1 MSSFS
6 VDGVCALAPALE
18 EAIAAGA
25 PAGGETARYAGAD
38 AAWWWASEFA
48 STGEPAV
55 RAVLGDMHMV
65 GLFLARARTH
75 CGGGHDDA
83 PPAFLAA
90 LESGDAFRGVR
101 GLGLKEFH
109 LLVQCVQLKFR
120 GLLYGGR
127 VGPGDIMQ
135 ALLCMLEQTGHFA
148 GLDDSAAEA
157 RVLNDVSLTEEVGSS
172 GRVVATL
179 QSTRRA
185 LTVVHVLMGHLRLHA
200 VAVPPPPEL
209 GAACAALVMDHH
221 VEAGMQDYYQL
232 AMEWDCM
239 PGARVLYTLDFPGL
253 YNDISQV
260 VYFHNPQYERRPPAT
275 LAAARAGGCA
285 VSALPA
291 ILQLYPEVA
300 LVLEGTAAIGASMRG
315 GAFRW
320 LVSPGSVYLVTGGGV
335 AYTHANVFA
344 LLAAY
349 RASLGGP
356 A

>member
-1 MSSFS
+1 
-6 VDGVCALAPALE
+6 
-18 EAIAAGA
+18 
-25 PAGGETARYAGAD
+25 
-38 AAWWWASEFA
+38 
-48 STGEPAV
+48 
-55 RAVLGDMHMV
+55 
-65 GLFLARARTH
+65 
-75 CGGGHDDA
+75 
-83 PPAFLAA
+83 
-90 LESGDAFRGVR
+90 
-101 GLGLKEFH
+101 
-109 LLVQCVQLKFR
+109 
-120 GLLYGGR
+120 
-127 VGPGDIMQ
+127 
-135 ALLCMLEQTGHFA
+135 MLERAGDLA
-148 GLDDSAAEA
+148 GLDDAAADA

-185 LTVVHVLMGHLRLHA
+185 LTVVHVLLGHLRLHA
-200 VAVPPPPEL
+200 VAVAPPPEL
-209 GAACAALVMDHH
+209 DGAAAAGCAALVMDHH

-275 LAAARAGGCA
+275 LAAARAGACA

-300 LVLEGTAAIGASMRG
+300 LVLEGTAAIGATLRG

-349 RASLGGP
+349 RARAP